1 LCQSWNEIGPL
12 DQEGTSHLGLLI
24 DYLKSAYADTTQSM
38 LSLLPTGYIT
48 YDLLWALF
56 KPNALVYTTCSGT
69 HKPRCVR
76 YNFGEE
82 KTTIAGT
89 KYWNLDCSYLDFNG
103 EDLGV
108 FPIEL
113 KIAKFRG
120 AKRINALTAFPL

>member
-1 LCQSWNEIGPL
+1 
-12 DQEGTSHLGLLI
+12 LLV

-89 KYWNLDCSYLDFNG
+89 KYWGLDCSYLDFNG

-108 FPIEL
+108 FLIEL
-113 KIAKFRG
+113 KIGKFHG